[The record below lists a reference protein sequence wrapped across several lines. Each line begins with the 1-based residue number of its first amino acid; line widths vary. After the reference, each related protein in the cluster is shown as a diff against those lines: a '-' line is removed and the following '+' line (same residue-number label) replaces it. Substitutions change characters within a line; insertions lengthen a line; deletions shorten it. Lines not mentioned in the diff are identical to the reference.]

1 MSAMIA
7 YCALPD
13 KSIGNLARS
22 DGYAAVVRTIPDRF
36 LTGFVSYNAAKLA

>member
-13 KSIGNLARS
+13 KSIGNLTRS
-22 DGYAAVVRTIPDRF
+22 DGYAAVVRIRF
-36 LTGFVSYNAAKLA
+36 LTVS